1 VQDALEKQAGQL
13 GIMLQLTEAMEM
25 SDGER
30 CYTLTGQLPGAD
42 SLMVNSCLTQ
52 ALSWASNIGRENS

>member
-1 VQDALEKQAGQL
+1 
-13 GIMLQLTEAMEM
+13 MLQLTEAMEM